1 MHILLYADF
10 SIFNTLIMD
19 YHNEHGS
26 KTSLSILFINTQRLT
41 SKPDKITVLHSKQL
55 RKLNIDSFFQKKQGP
70 LPSFSIKG
78 KELKAVLAM
87 AAEKDKTTTEAPES
101 MMPQ

>member
-10 SIFNTLIMD
+10 SSFNTLITD

-26 KTSLSILFINTQRLT
+26 KTAGSILNTQRLT

-55 RKLNIDSFFQKKQGP
+55 RKLNIDSFTQKKQGP
-70 LPSFSIKG
+70 FPSFSIKG

-101 MMPQ
+101 TMPQ